1 MFDRGTA
8 VSDFLDF
15 TTVDP
20 YYVEVQVVDITFSS
34 GMIRPA
40 PELICLL
47 EE

>member
-15 TTVDP
+15 TTVGP

-34 GMIRPA
+34 AMIRLA
-40 PELICLL
+40 PVLICLI